1 MGHTNYKHRWRTNF
15 DLGHNCYCFSS
26 VICTSS
32 IVATCAKASPQLHQ
46 PNICITYICW
56 RHANTLKCVS
66 MCAYVIFVRVI
77 GRLSIRTFVT
87 RCFIHVLYDASIYID
102 GKYLCRA
109 VIAIHIKD
117 ERCDCISCWPS
128 YLKFTKVREWM
139 MRTIPI
145 TATIH
150 SQTIIKLYYQINKF
164 SLLKIYAFILFIS
177 IHIHIHHFEIA
188 AQLIIFVILS
198 DKFRLRGL
206 IKCAPRRN

>member
-1 MGHTNYKHRWRTNF
+1 MLAPRKHIKMCEYVCV
-15 DLGHNCYCFSS
+15 CYFRSRHR
-26 VICTSS
+26 
-32 IVATCAKASPQLHQ
+32 ATFYS
-46 PNICITYICW
+46 NI
-56 RHANTLKCVS
+56 RHEVF
-66 MCAYVIFVRVI
+66 Y
-77 GRLSIRTFVT
+77 
-87 RCFIHVLYDASIYID
+87 IHVLYDASIYID